1 MRRSLVR
8 EEVYRLLHEWIVN
21 GTLQPDEQMRDIEL
35 AEMLG
40 VSRTPVREA
49 LRRLEDEGL
58 VLTARNRW
66 TRVAPVSIA
75 DAHNHF
81 PILWA
86 LERLALELTTS
97 PFTRA
102 EIDEML
108 DANRA
113 LALALRRG
121 QAIEASTS
129 DFHFHQLVTAR
140 CPNPEIARISFEQ
153 KLRLRRI
160 SICYFEGCLVAEQ
173 SVTEHQAVV
182 EAFRAHDHWQAAVA
196 IERHWKES
204 YGRFLEQVQHID
216 TNNCEPANAPESIE
230 QRAEP
235 ENVGMPT
242 RWSSA

>member
-8 EEVYRLLHEWIVN
+8 EEIYRLLHEWIVN
-21 GTLQPDEQMRDIEL
+21 GTLQPDEQMRDLEL

-66 TRVAPVSIA
+66 TRVAPVSVS

-86 LERLALELTTS
+86 LERLALELTAT
-97 PFTRA
+97 PFSTT

-108 DANRA
+108 DANRE

-121 QAIEASTS
+121 QAIEASTA

-140 CPNPEIARISFEQ
+140 CPNPEIARIAFEQ

-182 EAFRAHDHWQAAVA
+182 EALRVHDHWQAAVA

-204 YGRFLEQVQHID
+204 YGRFLEQVEQIELD
-216 TNNCEPANAPESIE
+216 GCESATAPEAFGQTS
-230 QRAEP
+230 EP
-235 ENVGMPT
+235 ENIGMPT
-242 RWSSA
+242 RWSS